1 MNLLRDKKGE
11 FFYSLTRGERVYL
24 MMKHSYEMQRSPF
37 RKLKQKT
44 HVEEENIVQDKNEPL
59 RKPAEI

>member
-1 MNLLRDKKGE
+1 MNLLRDNKGE

-44 HVEEENIVQDKNEPL
+44 HAGEENIVQDENEPL